1 MHETMLKGNRLVWVL
16 IVTLTII
23 LAGGFLYYVKTIQ
36 NDGSAS
42 DVTSGKTEIQQAV
55 ARTGDL
61 TISASGS
68 GELVPASSVDLSFQH
83 SGTVLELNVNVGD
96 QVQAGDV
103 LATLQIDLSVTER
116 EAELAGAQL
125 QVLLAQQ
132 NLDQLYQDAQI
143 EAAQALTAVE
153 QARLSL
159 EDLQDLDVEL
169 ALAQQA
175 VFEAEELIEDAEMA
189 LYIQNSSPSLEA
201 YAIANASLMFKEKDL
216 GEILDE
222 IAGVEFQIKSAP
234 NDLIRN
240 RLNQQLLNLQLQLAN
255 QRVDYDQALYRY
267 NVLDD
272 APNETELALADAQL
286 ATAQNQF
293 ADAQADLEKLQTGPD
308 SSAIILAQAELSEAE
323 ADWERLKNGPDPEEV
338 ALAEAQLAKA
348 EAELALVQ
356 QEQLILDLVS
366 PLDGTVLSVN
376 TSVLDRVS
384 TGNTILTLADMRQPT
399 VEVYMDETDLQQ
411 IQVGNKAEVIFDAL
425 PEKTFEGHIQE
436 VDPSLSNTNN
446 TSTVKALVK
455 LDSLPNQFI
464 SLPNGFNAA
473 VDIISGETTNA
484 VLIPIEA
491 LHQQED
497 GGYIVYVINGNEVE
511 SRQVQVGLVDLT
523 TAEILSGLQPGELVA
538 IGNITIDQE

>member
-1 MHETMLKGNRLVWVL
+1 MAV
-16 IVTLTII
+16 IF
-23 LAGGFLYYVKTIQ
+23 AGGFLYYAEAIQ
-36 NDGSAS
+36 KNGSAS
-42 DVTSGKTEIQQAV
+42 NGSSGGTETQQAV
-55 ARTGDL
+55 ARVGDL
-61 TISASGS
+61 IISASGS
-68 GELVPASSVDLSFQH
+68 GEVVPASSVDLGFQH
-83 SGTVLELNVNVGD
+83 SGTILELNVNLGD

-103 LATLQIDLSVTER
+103 LAKLQIDQSATER

-132 NLDQLYQDAQI
+132 NLDQLFQDAQI
-143 EAAQALTAVE
+143 ESAQALTAVE
-153 QARLSL
+153 EARLTL
-159 EDLQDLDVEL
+159 EDLQDSELEL

-175 VFEAEELIEDAEMA
+175 VFEAEELIEDARMA
-189 LYIQNSSPSLEA
+189 LYILNSTPSQEA
-201 YAIANASLMFKEKDL
+201 YAIANASLMFKEKNL
-216 GEILDE
+216 GEIQDE
-222 IAGVEFQIKSAP
+222 IARVEFKIKSAP

-240 RLNQQLLNLQLQLAN
+240 GLEQQLLNLQLELAN

-267 NVLDD
+267 NALDD
-272 APNETELALADAQL
+272 APDETELALAETQL
-286 ATAQNQF
+286 TVARNQL
-293 ADAQADLEKLQTGPD
+293 ADAQADLEKLQAGPD
-308 SSAIILAQAELSEAE
+308 SSAIVLAQAELSEAE
-323 ADWERLKNGPDPEEV
+323 GDWERLKNGPDPKEV

-399 VEVYMDETDLQQ
+399 VEVHLDEIDLLQ
-411 IQVGNKAEVIFDAL
+411 IQVGNKAEVVFDAL
-425 PEKTFEGHIQE
+425 PEKTFEGRIQE
-436 VDPSLSNTNN
+436 IDPSLSNTNN
-446 TSTVKALVK
+446 TSTVKALVQ
-455 LDSLPNQFI
+455 LDTLTNQFI
-464 SLPNGFNAA
+464 SLPNGFNAT

-497 GGYIVYVINGNEVE
+497 GGYIVYIINGDEVE
-511 SRQVQVGLVDLT
+511 SRQVQVGLADLT

>member
-1 MHETMLKGNRLVWVL
+1 MLKGNRLVWLL
-16 IVTLTII
+16 IVILTII
-23 LAGGFLYYVKTIQ
+23 LAVGFLYYVNARI
-36 NDGSAS
+36 NDGSAL
-42 DVTSGKTEIQQAV
+42 DVSSGETEIQQAV

-61 TISASGS
+61 TISTGGS

-83 SGTVLELNVNVGD
+83 SGIILEMNVNVGD

-103 LATLQIDLSVTER
+103 LAKLQIDQSVTER
-116 EAELAGAQL
+116 EADLAGAQL
-125 QVLLAQQ
+125 QVILAQQ
-132 NLDQLYQDAQI
+132 SLDQLYKTAQI

-153 QARLSL
+153 EARLAL
-159 EDLQDLDVEL
+159 EDLQDSDLEV
-169 ALAQQA
+169 AIAQQA
-175 VFEAEELIEDAEMA
+175 VFEAEELVEDAKMA
-189 LYIQNSSPSLEA
+189 LYIQNSSPSQEA
-201 YAIANASLMFKEKDL
+201 YAIANASLMFKEKNL
-216 GEILDE
+216 GEIQDE
-222 IAGVEFQIKSAP
+222 IARVEFKIKSAP
-234 NDLIRN
+234 NDLVRN
-240 RLNQQLLNLQLQLAN
+240 GLEQQLLNLQLELAN

-272 APNETELALADAQL
+272 APDETELALAEAQL
-286 ATAQNQF
+286 AAAQNQL
-293 ADAQADLEKLQTGPD
+293 ADAQANLEKLQAGPD

-323 ADWERLKNGPDPEEV
+323 ADWERLKNGPDPKEV
-338 ALAEAQLAKA
+338 ALAEAQLARA
-348 EAELALVQ
+348 EAELALIQ

-411 IQVGNKAEVIFDAL
+411 IQVGNKAEVVLDAL
-425 PEKTFEGHIQE
+425 PEKTFEGHIVE
-436 VDPSLSNTNN
+436 VDPSLSNANN
-446 TSTVKALVK
+446 TSTVKALVQ

-464 SLPNGFNAA
+464 SLPNGLNAA

-497 GGYIVYVINGNEVE
+497 GGYILYVINGDNVE